1 MEENRIKAVV
11 VRSGCPLYAVGDAV
25 YFDGPLLD
33 KDKSGNLCMMALN
46 AIFPFVYAA
55 RKGVLKETP
64 VQCPDCEEH
73 VEFMLQEEPRD
84 CRGARRFFR
93 SRCAGRSLPCPW
105 ERPCPEIFR
114 RLGRGVVCIFKQF
127 LKESFCRV
135 AVFVK
140 LFFSQCRV

>member
-55 RKGVLKETP
+55 RKGVLKRRPSSART
-64 VQCPDCEEH
+64 VRSM
-73 VEFMLQEEPRD
+73 EFMLQAEPRD
-84 CRGARRFFR
+84 
-93 SRCAGRSLPCPW
+93 
-105 ERPCPEIFR
+105 
-114 RLGRGVVCIFKQF
+114 
-127 LKESFCRV
+127 
-135 AVFVK
+135 
-140 LFFSQCRV
+140 

>member
-1 MEENRIKAVV
+1 MKKAGLAGKRRAVRIRCRANTDRLYAKEVYMEESRIKAVV

-33 KDKSGNLCMMALN
+33 KGKSGNLCMMALN

-73 VEFMLQEEPRD
+73 VEFMLQAEPRD
-84 CRGARRFFR
+84 
-93 SRCAGRSLPCPW
+93 
-105 ERPCPEIFR
+105 
-114 RLGRGVVCIFKQF
+114 
-127 LKESFCRV
+127 
-135 AVFVK
+135 
-140 LFFSQCRV
+140 